1 MTISCSAN
9 QEQDHAMTENS
20 RIALV
25 TGANQGIGLQ
35 IATDLAASG
44 LTVLLASRNLDRG
57 KTAAQ
62 TIEGDVHAIQLDVT
76 DEASIRAA
84 AAQVEQQFGRLDI
97 LVNNAA
103 ISRANGQDSET
114 MQDYIQRSKASL
126 ISVDEVR
133 AIWDTNVFGVLSLTQ
148 AFVPLLRKSA
158 DARIVNVS
166 SGLGSLTFNSTPNP
180 YRATFNPGYAA
191 SKTALNAI
199 TLAFAI
205 ELEAEGIKVNAVT
218 PGYTATALNNYEG
231 TETVQQGAAEAV
243 RIALQGSDGPT
254 GTFTGSVNQAYPW

>member
-1 MTISCSAN
+1 MP
-9 QEQDHAMTENS
+9 QNS

-57 KTAAQ
+57 KAAAQ
-62 TIEGDVHAIQLDVT
+62 TIAGDVHAIQLDVT

-103 ISRANGQDSET
+103 ISRGNGPESET
-114 MQDYIQRSKASL
+114 MQDYIQRSRATL

-133 AIWDTNVFGVLSLTQ
+133 TIWETNVFGVLAVTQ
-148 AFVPLLRKSA
+148 AFVPLLRKS
-158 DARIVNVS
+158 DAASIVNVS
-166 SGLGSLTFNSTPNP
+166 SGLGSLTFHSTPNP

-205 ELEAEGIKVNAVT
+205 DLEDDGIKVNAVT
-218 PGYTATALNNYEG
+218 PGYTSTALNNYEG

-243 RIALQGSDGPT
+243 RVALQGSDGPS
-254 GTFTGSVNQAYPW
+254 GKFTGSVNQAYPW

>member
-1 MTISCSAN
+1 MTDTN
-9 QEQDHAMTENS
+9 

-35 IATDLAASG
+35 IAKDFAAAG
-44 LTVLLASRNLDRG
+44 LTVLLGSRNHERG
-57 KTAAQ
+57 ETAAAS
-62 TIEGDVHAIQLDVT
+62 IAGNVHAIQIDVT
-76 DEASIRAA
+76 DQNSINAA
-84 AAQVEQQFGRLDI
+84 AARIEAEFGRLDI

-103 ISRANGQDSET
+103 ISRAGGPATET
-114 MQDYIQRSKASL
+114 MADYIARSRASL

-133 AIWDTNVFGVLSLTQ
+133 TIWETNVFGVLAFTQ
-148 AFVPLLRKSA
+148 AMLPLLRKSS

-199 TLAFAI
+199 TVAFAI
-205 ELEAEGIKVNAVT
+205 ELEAEDIKVNAVT
-218 PGYTATALNNYEG
+218 PGFTATALNNFEG
-231 TETVQQGAAEAV
+231 TETVEQGAAEAV
-243 RIALQGSDGPT
+243 RVALLGSDAPT

>member
-1 MTISCSAN
+1 
-9 QEQDHAMTENS
+9 MTEQS
-20 RIALV
+20 RVALV

-35 IATDLAASG
+35 IVADLAEAG
-44 LTVLLASRNLDRG
+44 LTVLLASRNFDRG
-57 KTAAQ
+57 RAAAQ
-62 TIEGDVHAIQLDVT
+62 TIKGDVHPIQLDVT
-76 DEASIRAA
+76 DKASIEAA

-103 ISRANGQDSET
+103 ISRANGQESET
-114 MQDYIQRSKASL
+114 MADYIQRSRASL

-133 AIWDTNVFGVLSLTQ
+133 TVWETNVFGVLAVTQ
-148 AFVPLLRKSA
+148 AFVPLLRKSEA
-158 DARIVNVS
+158 ARIVNVS

-205 ELEAEGIKVNAVT
+205 ELEEEGIKVNAVT

-231 TETVQQGAAEAV
+231 NETVQQGAAEAV
-243 RIALQGSDGPT
+243 RVALLGSDGPT
-254 GTFTGSVNQAYPW
+254 GTFTGSVNQLYPW

>member
-1 MTISCSAN
+1 
-9 QEQDHAMTENS
+9 MTENS

-57 KTAAQ
+57 KSAAR
-62 TIEGDVHAIQLDVT
+62 TIDGDVHPIQLDVT
-76 DEASIRAA
+76 DEASIRTAV
-84 AAQVEQQFGRLDI
+84 AQVEQQFGRLDI

-103 ISRANGQDSET
+103 ISRANGQESET
-114 MQDYIQRSKASL
+114 MQDYIQRSRATL

-133 AIWDTNVFGVLSLTQ
+133 AIWETNVFGVLAVTQ
-148 AFVPLLRKSA
+148 AFVPLLRKSKG
-158 DARIVNVS
+158 ARIVNVS
-166 SGLGSLTFNSTPNP
+166 SGLGSLTINSTPHP
-180 YRATFNPGYAA
+180 HRATFNPGYGA

-199 TLAFAI
+199 TVAFAI
-205 ELEAEGIKVNAVT
+205 DLEAEGIKVNAVT
-218 PGYTATALNNYEG
+218 PGFTSTALNNYEG

-243 RIALQGSDGPT
+243 RIALLGSDGPT
-254 GTFTGSVNQAYPW
+254 GTFTGSINETYPW

>member
-1 MTISCSAN
+1 
-9 QEQDHAMTENS
+9 MTENT

-35 IATDLAASG
+35 IATDLAAAG

-62 TIEGDVHAIQLDVT
+62 SIDGDVYPIQLDVT

-84 AAQVEQQFGRLDI
+84 VAQVEQQFGRLDI

-103 ISRANGQDSET
+103 ISRANGPQSET
-114 MQDYIQRSKASL
+114 MQDYIQRSRATL

-133 AIWDTNVFGVLSLTQ
+133 SIWETNVFGVIAVTQ
-148 AFVPLLRKSA
+148 AFVPLLRNSVA
-158 DARIVNVS
+158 AGIVNVS
-166 SGLGSLTFNSTPNP
+166 SNLGSLALLSPANP
-180 YRATFNPGYAA
+180 YRSTFNPGYGA

-199 TLAFAI
+199 TMAFSI
-205 ELEAEGIKVNAVT
+205 DLEAEGIKVHAVT
-218 PGYTATALNNYEG
+218 PGFTGTALNNFEG

-243 RIALQGSDGPT
+243 RVALLGSAGPT
-254 GTFTGSVNQAYPW
+254 GTFTGSINETQPW

>member
-1 MTISCSAN
+1 
-9 QEQDHAMTENS
+9 MTENS

-57 KTAAQ
+57 KAAAQ
-62 TIEGDVHAIQLDVT
+62 TIDGDVHPIQLDVT

-97 LVNNAA
+97 LINNAA
-103 ISRANGQDSET
+103 ISRANRQESEAVD
-114 MQDYIQRSKASL
+114 DYAQRSRATL

-133 AIWDTNVFGVLSLTQ
+133 AIWETNVFGVLVVTQ
-148 AFVPLLRKSA
+148 AFVPLLRKSEA
-158 DARIVNVS
+158 ARIVNVS
-166 SGLGSLTFNSTPNP
+166 SGLGSLTVNSTPNP
-180 YRATFNPGYAA
+180 YRAIFNPGYGA

-205 ELEAEGIKVNAVT
+205 DLESEGIKVNAVT
-218 PGYTATALNNYEG
+218 PGFTRTALNNYEG

-243 RIALQGSDGPT
+243 RVALSSEDPT
-254 GTFTGSVNQAYPW
+254 GTFTGSVNETYPW

>member
-1 MTISCSAN
+1 
-9 QEQDHAMTENS
+9 MTENS

-35 IATDLAASG
+35 IATDLAAG
-44 LTVLLASRNLDRG
+44 RLTVLLASRNLDRG
-57 KTAAQ
+57 KSAAQ
-62 TIEGDVHAIQLDVT
+62 TIDGDVHPIQLDVT

-84 AAQVEQQFGRLDI
+84 VEQVEQQFGRLDI

-103 ISRANGQDSET
+103 ISRANGQEVET
-114 MQDYIQRSKASL
+114 MQDYIRRSRATL

-133 AIWDTNVFGVLSLTQ
+133 TIWETNVFGVLAVTQ
-148 AFVPLLRKSA
+148 AFVPLLRKSKG
-158 DARIVNVS
+158 ARIVNVS
-166 SGLGSLTFNSTPNP
+166 SGLGSLTINSTPHP
-180 YRATFNPGYAA
+180 YRATFNPGYGA

-205 ELEAEGIKVNAVT
+205 DLEAEGIKVNAVT
-218 PGYTATALNNYEG
+218 PGFTSTALNNYEG

-243 RIALQGSDGPT
+243 RVALLGSDGPT
-254 GTFTGSVNQAYPW
+254 GTFTGSINETYPW

>member
-1 MTISCSAN
+1 
-9 QEQDHAMTENS
+9 MTENS

-35 IATDLAASG
+35 IATDLAANG

-57 KTAAQ
+57 RSAAE
-62 TIEGDVHAIQLDVT
+62 TIDGDIHPIQLDVT

-84 AAQVEQQFGRLDI
+84 VAHVDRQFGRLDI

-103 ISRANGQDSET
+103 ISRANGQDVET
-114 MQDYIQRSKASL
+114 MQDYIQRSRATL
-126 ISVDEVR
+126 IPIDEVR
-133 AIWDTNVFGVLSLTQ
+133 TIWDTNVFGVLAVTQ
-148 AFVPLLRKSA
+148 AFVPLLRKSK

-166 SGLGSLTFNSTPNP
+166 SGLGSLSINSTPHP
-180 YRATFNPGYAA
+180 YRAAFNPGYGA

-199 TLAFAI
+199 TVAFAI
-205 ELEAEGIKVNAVT
+205 DLEADRIKVNAVT
-218 PGYTATALNNYEG
+218 PGFTSTALNNYEG

-243 RIALQGSDGPT
+243 RVALLGSDSPT
-254 GTFTGSVNQAYPW
+254 GTFTGSVNEPYPW

>member
-1 MTISCSAN
+1 MTGTA
-9 QEQDHAMTENS
+9 

-57 KTAAQ
+57 KAAAQ
-62 TIEGDVHAIQLDVT
+62 TIDGDVHPIQLDVT

-84 AAQVEQQFGRLDI
+84 AAQVGQQFGRLDI
-97 LVNNAA
+97 LINNAA

-114 MQDYIQRSKASL
+114 MHDYIQRSRATL

-133 AIWDTNVFGVLSLTQ
+133 AIWETNVFGVLAVTQ
-148 AFVPLLRKSA
+148 AFVPLLRKSQA
-158 DARIVNVS
+158 ARIVNVS
-166 SGLGSLTFNSTPNP
+166 SGLGSLTVNSTPHP
-180 YRATFNPGYAA
+180 YRATFNPGYGA

-205 ELEAEGIKVNAVT
+205 DLEAEGIKVNAVT
-218 PGYTATALNNYEG
+218 PGFTSTALNNYEG

-243 RIALQGSDGPT
+243 RVALSSDGPT
-254 GTFTGSVNQAYPW
+254 GTFTGSVNETYPW

>member
-1 MTISCSAN
+1 
-9 QEQDHAMTENS
+9 MTEHS

-57 KTAAQ
+57 KSAAQ
-62 TIEGDVHAIQLDVT
+62 TIAGDIHPIQLDVT

-84 AAQVEQQFGRLDI
+84 VAQVEQQFGRLDI
-97 LVNNAA
+97 LINNAA
-103 ISRANGQDSET
+103 ISRANGQESET
-114 MQDYIQRSKASL
+114 MQDYIQRSRATL
-126 ISVDEVR
+126 ISVEEVR
-133 AIWDTNVFGVLSLTQ
+133 TIWETNVFGVLAVTQ
-148 AFVPLLRKSA
+148 AFVPLLRKS
-158 DARIVNVS
+158 DAASIVNVS
-166 SGLGSLTFNSTPNP
+166 SGLGSLSINAAPNP
-180 YRATFNPGYAA
+180 YRATFNPGYGA

-205 ELEAEGIKVNAVT
+205 DLEAEGIKVNAVT
-218 PGYTATALNNYEG
+218 PGFTSTALNNYEG

-243 RIALQGSDGPT
+243 RVALLGSDSPT
-254 GTFTGSVNQAYPW
+254 GTFTGSINETYPW

>member
-1 MTISCSAN
+1 
-9 QEQDHAMTENS
+9 MTENS
-20 RIALV
+20 RTALV

-57 KTAAQ
+57 KSAAQ
-62 TIEGDVHAIQLDVT
+62 TIDGDVHPIQLDVT

-84 AAQVEQQFGRLDI
+84 VAQVEQQFGSLDI

-103 ISRANGQDSET
+103 ISRANGQEVET
-114 MQDYIQRSKASL
+114 MQDYIRRSRATL

-133 AIWDTNVFGVLSLTQ
+133 TIWETNVFGVLAVTQ
-148 AFVPLLRKSA
+148 AFVPLLRKSKGA
-158 DARIVNVS
+158 GIVNVS
-166 SGLGSLTFNSTPNP
+166 SGLGSLTVNSTPHP
-180 YRATFNPGYAA
+180 YRATFNPGYGA

-205 ELEAEGIKVNAVT
+205 DLEAEGIKVNAVT
-218 PGYTATALNNYEG
+218 PGFTSTALNNYEG

-243 RIALQGSDGPT
+243 RVALLGSDGPT
-254 GTFTGSVNQAYPW
+254 GTFTGSINETYPW